1 MQSAPGDRRQRP
13 GAWGPPA
20 LDLRSPTIDCRRAV
34 LLWDAPAPIWGLR
47 MAGGAHEPLPAAAT
61 ARGTAP
67 DTAAPPPLPQAA
79 TAQNTLEP
87 LRAPVDKAKD
97 EDMEEERECRP

>member
-1 MQSAPGDRRQRP
+1 
-13 GAWGPPA
+13 
-20 LDLRSPTIDCRRAV
+20 
-34 LLWDAPAPIWGLR
+34 
-47 MAGGAHEPLPAAAT
+47 MAGALTGRPPRLPLPAAPHPT
-61 ARGTAP
+61 P
-67 DTAAPPPLPQAA
+67 LLLPPLPQAA